1 MITDKKIHAL
11 QKQKSKIEIEKMDSS
26 QKISEIDEK
35 IAKEYFG
42 KMTYEEVE
50 KLWNKDTN
58 KGGVFQLYC
67 INTLIIGKQGV
78 ITTDNSIY
86 NESGIGTGHKV
97 KGDDG
102 KWYYSGGSYGGKG
115 CIDSIL
121 GIAKPPKIYGNKDIN
136 PLQFGSSSSFSSDKK

>member
-50 KLWNKDTN
+50 KLGNKDTN
-58 KGGVFQLYC
+58 KNNFATRIEIYDMNPNLEHRVDKLASHGGLGAGEIEGQLLTAKFGESEWMEDAHGLFDEY
-67 INTLIIGKQGV
+67 LKK
-78 ITTDNSIY
+78 
-86 NESGIGTGHKV
+86 NE
-97 KGDDG
+97 
-102 KWYYSGGSYGGKG
+102 
-115 CIDSIL
+115 
-121 GIAKPPKIYGNKDIN
+121 N
-136 PLQFGSSSSFSSDKK
+136 